1 MQKAEREYGKGGWV
15 GIGTPQANPTVE
27 AEFRRLLPD
36 DMEMLTT
43 RLLGDAASSEQRLV
57 DYIEHL
63 PRALSAYDAL
73 KPDVF
78 GFACTGSSYL
88 IGAEREA
95 AIVAAAEAQFGYPVI
110 TAAQA
115 VLATLQA
122 LGAKRIVILAPYPQ
136 AITDASVAFWQ
147 AAGLTVVEAQRIDLG
162 SADTRRIYSLSSGDA
177 MAALRKLPTDEADA
191 ILLSGT
197 GMPTLATIR
206 AAASVFD
213 KPVLSSN
220 YCLAWA
226 MIKALGGSI
235 PPWSTDGPTL
245 NLT

>member
-15 GIGTPQANPTVE
+15 GIGTLQANPTVE

-78 GFACTGSSYL
+78 G
-88 IGAEREA
+88 
-95 AIVAAAEAQFGYPVI
+95 YPVI

-122 LGAKRIVILAPYPQ
+122 LGAKRIAILAPYPQ

-197 GMPTLATIR
+197 GMPTLVTIR
-206 AAASVFD
+206 AAASGFD